1 MSSSIGFILITH
13 KNPEQIYR
21 LIDHLN
27 KMFNYPPIV
36 CHHDFSKCDLSVDN
50 LPKNIS
56 FVRPHVET
64 AWGDFSI
71 VEATIQAIKLMYES
85 ANSPDWF
92 ILLSG
97 SDYPIKTAKE
107 ILNDLTSSQYDAY
120 IHHEEIIY
128 KVYKENVKMSLIWQ
142 LLAYQRY
149 CSYELFSVPFLNNLI
164 IRLEHPLLTQ
174 PFLPFSEKLRCFA
187 GSQWFSANQRAA
199 EYIIKFH
206 SQKNALTSHYRSR
219 MFADESYFQTILANA
234 PHLNLKND
242 DYRYVDWSTQGAH
255 PKTMVMEDLPH
266 LLSSSCHFAR
276 KFDIDVDS
284 TILDQLDRITLA

>member
-1 MSSSIGFILITH
+1 MSSSIGFILLTH
-13 KNPEQIYR
+13 RNPEQIYR
-21 LIDHLN
+21 LIAHLN
-27 KMFNYPPIV
+27 KMFNYPTIV
-36 CHHDFSKCDLSVDN
+36 CHHDFYKCDLSVDN

-56 FVRPHVET
+56 FVRPHIET

-85 ANSPDWF
+85 ANYPDWF

-107 ILNDLTSSQYDAY
+107 ILSDLTSSQYDAH
-120 IHHEEIIY
+120 IHYEEILY
-128 KVYKENVKMSLIWQ
+128 KVYKQNVKMSVIWQ
-142 LLAYQRY
+142 ILAHRRY
-149 CSYELFSVPFLNNLI
+149 CSYELFSVPFLNNLK

-174 PFLPFSEKLRCFA
+174 LFLPFSEKLRCFA
-187 GSQWFSANQRAA
+187 GGQWFSANYRVA

-206 SQKNALTSHYRSR
+206 CQKNALTSHYRHR
-219 MFADESYFQTILANA
+219 MFADESYFQSRLANA
-234 PHLNLKND
+234 SHLNLKND
-242 DYRYVDWSTQGAH
+242 DYRYIDWSTQGAH
-255 PKTMVMEDLPH
+255 PKTMVMEDLPN

-284 TILDQLDRITLA
+284 NILDQLDRITLA

>member
-1 MSSSIGFILITH
+1 
-13 KNPEQIYR
+13 
-21 LIDHLN
+21 
-27 KMFNYPPIV
+27 MFNYPTIV
-36 CHHDFSKCDLSVDN
+36 CHHDFSKCDLSVDK
-50 LPKNIS
+50 LPQNIS
-56 FVRPHVET
+56 FVRPHIET
-64 AWGDFSI
+64 SWGDFSI

-107 ILNDLTSSQYDAY
+107 ILSDLTSSQYDAH

-128 KVYKENVKMSLIWQ
+128 KVYKQNVKMSLIWQ

-149 CSYELFSVPFLNNLI
+149 CSYELFSIPFLNPLK
-164 IRLEHPLLTQ
+164 IRLEHPLLTK

-199 EYIIKFH
+199 DYIIKFH
-206 SQKNALTSHYRSR
+206 HQKNALTSHYRRR
-219 MFADESYFQTILANA
+219 MFTDESYFQTILANA
-234 PHLNLKND
+234 PHLKLKND

-255 PKTMVMEDLPH
+255 PKTMEMEDLPN

-284 TILDQLDRITLA
+284 NILDQLDIITLA